1 MGQLGVGSHMYMQST
16 TVMRLILLVS
26 VAMAASGCEAVGT
39 IFKAGVFTGVI
50 VVVVILFLVGFLAL
64 KLRR

>member
-1 MGQLGVGSHMYMQST
+1 MYMQST

-26 VAMAASGCEAVGT
+26 LAMAASGCEAVGM

-50 VVVVILFLVGFLAL
+50 VVVLILLLVGFLAV

>member
-1 MGQLGVGSHMYMQST
+1 
-16 TVMRLILLVS
+16 MRVILLVS
-26 VAMAASGCEAVGT
+26 LAMAASGCEAVGM

-50 VVVVILFLVGFLAL
+50 VVVVILLVVGFLAT

>member
-1 MGQLGVGSHMYMQST
+1 MYMQST
-16 TVMRLILLVS
+16 TVMRVILLVS
-26 VAMAASGCEAVGT
+26 LAMAASGCEAVGM

-50 VVVVILFLVGFLAL
+50 VVVVILLVVGFLAT